1 VRSRSVGD
9 EHAGNDPRRPWYK
22 QGDPRMKQLRVV
34 SPGPSPRLP
43 LPAEAEVRFEEGF
56 HPEEQADGLPFRW
69 MTREARLSF
78 DPPGEEGFLEVWAW
92 SAFHDLS
99 QTITVTSD
107 GRPPCEHTLVHGWNQ
122 LSTPIPPGA
131 ATACLQ
137 VNRAYPVE
145 WHPADPREL
154 AVQIRLASLRT
165 ESARHDHVTGQHANS
180 VLNAREML
188 EGRVELSSTPPKLGI
203 DIAGT
208 CNVKPPCVYCP
219 WDDAKALEG
228 EDVSVPFDLD
238 TLDAY
243 GPFFENAVDLIN
255 CSIGEPFMMRNVDE
269 LLDAFGRRGKVL
281 ELTTNGQILT
291 DSNIE
296 KLLGRSVRLYISLDA
311 ATPETYSRLR
321 NDTFPRLLDNVRRL
335 VRAKGGRGKM
345 PHVYLVFMPMKA
357 NVHEVDAFVRL
368 VADLGADRLVLRP
381 LNRSEGEDLVW
392 DRAGYRFVY
401 RDEMLPFEQ
410 LVEIS
415 GRVAEL
421 CTHHGVELS
430 DQMDFGGAFGPQFQ
444 AVYEEGRRRARAS
457 LSGDVHTPQEPRAPG
472 EATPAPEAAPPSQ
485 APPPPRAKPSLG
497 AERLPACREPWS
509 TLYVLRRGTLPCCYG
524 GKPVAPMSGFKE
536 AWNSP
541 LVRDIRRELSQG
553 RFHQYCFESP
563 TCPIV
568 QKASES
574 HALGGGERLRL
585 SLTRMRERWARAGY
599 GWLGAAYRMA
609 KRRYKALLG
618 GIRRIGR

>member
-1 VRSRSVGD
+1 
-9 EHAGNDPRRPWYK
+9 
-22 QGDPRMKQLRVV
+22 
-34 SPGPSPRLP
+34 
-43 LPAEAEVRFEEGF
+43 VRFGEGF

-69 MTREARLSF
+69 MTRQGRLSF
-78 DPPGEEGFLEVWAW
+78 DPLEGAAFLEIWAW

-99 QTITVTSD
+99 QTASVAGD

-122 LSTPIPPGA
+122 LSTPLPAGA
-131 ATACLQ
+131 TGANVV
-137 VNRAYPVE
+137 VNRAYPLE
-145 WHPADPREL
+145 WHAGDPREL
-154 AVQIRLASLRT
+154 AVQVRQVSLRT
-165 ESARHDHVTGQHANS
+165 EIARHEHVARQHANS

-188 EGRVELSSTPPKLGI
+188 EGRVELSSTPTKLGI

-219 WDDAKALEG
+219 WDEAKALEG
-228 EDVSVPFDLD
+228 EDVSVPFNLE

-291 DSNIE
+291 DTNIE

-311 ATPETYSRLR
+311 ATPETYARLR

-335 VRAKGGRGKM
+335 VKAKGGRGRM

-381 LNRSEGEDLVW
+381 LNRNEGADLVW

-401 RDEMLPFEQ
+401 GEEMLPFEQ
-410 LVEIS
+410 LVEVS

-421 CTHHGVELS
+421 CNHHGVELS
-430 DQMDFGGAFGPQFQ
+430 DQMDFGGALGPQFQ
-444 AVYEEGRRRARAS
+444 AAYDEGRRQARAS
-457 LSGDVHTPQEPRAPG
+457 FARDVPNAPEPRP
-472 EATPAPEAAPPSQ
+472 EAVPAPAQTVAPSAKEEPAPP
-485 APPPPRAKPSLG
+485 APKPSLG

-524 GKPVAPMSGFKE
+524 SKPVASMSGFKE

-563 TCPIV
+563 ACPIV

-574 HALGGGERLRL
+574 HAMGGAAQLRF
-585 SLTRMRERWARAGY
+585 SLTQLRERWARAGY
-599 GWLGAAYRMA
+599 GWPGAAYRMG
-609 KRRYKALLG
+609 KRSYRTVLGRIRRLG
-618 GIRRIGR
+618 G